1 MNADPT
7 TGSQLDRRVTLQQP
21 VITRDADF
29 GAELRTWADVA
40 TVWARIS
47 EDTASE
53 AVQAEERVL
62 TRLISVRM
70 RYRADISTTWRLIY
84 GARLFRIDGSL
95 EVGRRRFMDISCV
108 EYSDV

>member
-1 MNADPT
+1 MSADPT

-21 VITRDADF
+21 VITRDPDF
-29 GAELRTWADVA
+29 GAEVKTWANVA

-53 AVQAEERVL
+53 TVQTDERVL

-70 RYRADISTTWRLIY
+70 RYRADVSTTWRLVY
-84 GARLFRIDGSL
+84 GARMFRIDGSL
-95 EVGRRRFMDISCV
+95 EVGRRRFMDIACV